1 MLLSMSKQ
9 TSGLRGSEKHLVQ
22 ISKYKKANW
31 DNIKANLDII
41 HSDILKTNNTA
52 DIDSI
57 WKLFKTRLV
66 KSIETNVPSK
76 MLTYKHRLPWVTNS
90 LRKLINKKIKLYKK
104 RNDIIVIP
112 IKRSKHRYKKNSE
125 GHIGTTLNQS
135 YVIYQ

>member
-66 KSIETNVPSK
+66 KSIGTNVSSQ
-76 MLTYKHRLPWVTNS
+76 MLTYKHRLPWLTNS
-90 LRKLINKKIKLYKK
+90 LRKHINKK
-104 RNDIIVIP
+104 
-112 IKRSKHRYKKNSE
+112 
-125 GHIGTTLNQS
+125 NQLL
-135 YVIYQ
+135 